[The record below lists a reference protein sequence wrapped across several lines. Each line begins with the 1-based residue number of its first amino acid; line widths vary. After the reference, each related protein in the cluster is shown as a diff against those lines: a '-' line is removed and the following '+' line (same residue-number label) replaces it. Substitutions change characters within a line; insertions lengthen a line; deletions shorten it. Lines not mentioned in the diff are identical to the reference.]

1 MLLLVSCVTSC
12 QRLYTVTK
20 RYRRAPLHKS
30 CEGRDD
36 GFAMNVRDDTNC
48 GGLHFAAEGE
58 ANLVALLLKHGA
70 DVNATNDGGETPL
83 IKAVLFNDA
92 DSTAVL
98 LKAGASPTIKDRSGH
113 SAADYAE
120 HSKSSLISS
129 LMREASR

>member
-1 MLLLVSCVTSC
+1 
-12 QRLYTVTK
+12 
-20 RYRRAPLHKS
+20 
-30 CEGRDD
+30 
-36 GFAMNVRDDTNC
+36 MNGAITPKT
-48 GGLHFAAEGE
+48 
-58 ANLVALLLKHGA
+58 NLVALLLKHGA

-92 DSTAVL
+92 DSTALL
-98 LKAGASPTIKDRSGH
+98 LKAGANPTIKDRSGH

>member
-1 MLLLVSCVTSC
+1 MEVRVPASPAPRPVAVS
-12 QRLYTVTK
+12 
-20 RYRRAPLHKS
+20 AKS
-30 CEGRDD
+30 SPV
-36 GFAMNVRDDTNC
+36 MNGAITPKT
-48 GGLHFAAEGE
+48 
-58 ANLVALLLKHGA
+58 NLVALLLKHGA